1 MKNAQ
6 NKSILIS
13 LLESFDSRELDDLM
27 LFVSNS
33 YFNKDKRI
41 ISLLKALK
49 KDVIG
54 KQIFDD
60 SCKTKVY
67 KQVFDG
73 VDNIETL
80 NEKQKKILRARM
92 SDLTKCAKRYLMIEA
107 LESNQDC
114 QIKLLHNK
122 LIEKK
127 QFSLIDR
134 MTSSNKRKLELKA
147 AKAEA
152 DYAACLQNE
161 IGKMNFLYQRGVLLN
176 KDNFF
181 DLNTALDLH
190 YLINKLKIHSTVCSI
205 KNVTDKSYEFATLEP
220 IRTLLNIPLY
230 AKNPLISTYI
240 ILIQLIEKNEE
251 NYYNNLLEQLDKYDQ
266 WIPESDLID
275 FYKAAINFC
284 VYQLR
289 KGNIAYSKAMFE
301 IYQLMDAK
309 SLILEAG
316 TMQIVNLKNIVASS
330 CHVSEFEWATFIVNK
345 YIPFVEKAF
354 RKSVFHFNIGLIN
367 FYQKKYKKTID
378 HLIRVENTTLVYD
391 LDCRILLLKSYYQL
405 DVDYDERTMQIFR
418 STARYINSNHLMSM
432 RIKRSYKNFIQFLM
446 SLYRIR
452 HRVGKKTLQN
462 VTEKLSEIDFITDK
476 RWLLEKIEEI
486 RV

>member
-1 MKNAQ
+1 MKIAQ
-6 NKSILIS
+6 NMSILIS
-13 LLESFDSRELDDLM
+13 LLESLDSSELDDLM
-27 LFVSNS
+27 LFVSNP

-41 ISLLKALK
+41 ISLLQALK

-54 KQIFDD
+54 KRIFDD

-67 KQVFDG
+67 KQVFDAADG
-73 VDNIETL
+73 IEIL
-80 NEKQKKILRARM
+80 NEKQKKVLRARM
-92 SDLTKCAKRYLMIEA
+92 SDLTKCAKRFLMIEA
-107 LESNQDC
+107 LEANQDC
-114 QIKLLHNK
+114 QIKLLHTK

-127 QFSLIDR
+127 QFSLIDK
-134 MTSSNKRKLELKA
+134 MTSSNKRKLELNE
-147 AKAEA
+147 AKTES

-161 IGKMNFLYQRGVLLN
+161 FGKMNFLYQQGVLLN

-181 DLNTALDLH
+181 ELNIALDLY
-190 YLINKLKIHSTVCSI
+190 YLINKLKIHSTVSSI
-205 KNVTDKSYEFATLEP
+205 KNITDKSYEFATLEP
-220 IRTLLNIPLY
+220 IQALLTTPEY

-240 ILIQLIEKNEE
+240 ILIQLIEENEE
-251 NYYNNLLEQLDKYDQ
+251 KYYNNLLEQLDKYDQ
-266 WIPESDLID
+266 WIPEADLID
-275 FYKAAINFC
+275 FYKVAINFC

-289 KGNIAYSKAMFE
+289 KGNIGYSQSMFE

-309 SLILEAG
+309 GLILEAG

-367 FYQKKYKKTID
+367 FYQKKFKKTID

-405 DVDYDERTMQIFR
+405 DVNYDERTMQIFR

-432 RIKRSYKNFIQFLM
+432 TIKRSYKNFIQLLM

-452 HRVGKKTLQN
+452 HRIGKKTLQS
-462 VTEKLSEIDFITDK
+462 VRQKLNQIDFITDK

-486 RV
+486 KV